1 MENIFATKDI
11 QKEIKIINQG
21 EQDRFTKYN
30 EIIDICTNYLSQ
42 LRSTL
47 GSHEFSDKQEEI
59 DFFKRI
65 KSIPL
70 SNLIYYSEIK
80 SLEMNFPRIN
90 TKDQRKYLLKQT
102 VRLNNFFT
110 EQRYFVQYINLGEV
124 HMDKYYFRREHS
136 HNIVDRDLDFH
147 FRDPIFNTS
156 HDSIYSKILA
166 FQQLVPYLE
175 NRLENL
181 ENNTS
186 PIKSDLRW
194 TSSKISMTELIY
206 ALKYSSAINNGH
218 ASITQ
223 IASLLQQVFH
233 IDLGDYYHIFS
244 EIQNRK
250 KSRVK
255 FLDELSGS
263 LLGHLDDRI
272 R

>member
-1 MENIFATKDI
+1 MENIFTTRDI
-11 QKEIKIINQG
+11 QKEIEKINQG
-21 EQDRFTKYN
+21 EQDRFTKFN
-30 EIIDICTNYLSQ
+30 EIITICTNYLSQ

-47 GSHEFSDKQEEI
+47 GSHEFSDNQEEI

-90 TKDQRKYLLKQT
+90 TKGQRKYLLQQT
-102 VRLNNFFT
+102 DKLNNFFT
-110 EQRYFVQYINLGEV
+110 KQSYFVQYTNLGNV
-124 HMDKYYFRREHS
+124 HMDEYYFRREHS
-136 HNIVDRDLDFH
+136 HNTVDRDLDFH

-156 HDSIYSKILA
+156 HDSLYSKILA
-166 FQQLVPYLE
+166 FQRLAPYLE

-223 IASLLQQVFH
+223 IASLLQEVFH
-233 IDLGDYYHIFS
+233 IDLGDYYRIYT
-244 EIQNRK
+244 EIRARK

-263 LLGHLDDRI
+263 LMGHLDDQDQ
-272 R
+272 